1 MEKNKTLTKEEMLGI
16 LEKRFETYPHRHRG
30 ITWKHVLTRLKANE
44 RKIASLIAMELSDG
58 EPDVVQMDSKTG
70 AVTFMDCAIQS
81 PKARRSVC
89 YDQAAWDSRKEFK
102 PKAGNAVSLAQ
113 EMGTTLLT
121 EEQYLFLQSIQDI
134 DTTTSSWVLTNK
146 EIRQLG
152 GALFGDKRFG
162 RAFIFHNGAESYY
175 AERGF
180 RTVITI

>member
-1 MEKNKTLTKEEMLGI
+1 MENNKTLTKEEMLGI
-16 LEKRFETYPHRHRG
+16 LEKRFEAYPHRHRG
-30 ITWKHVLTRLKANE
+30 ITWKQVLIRLKANE
-44 RKIASLIAMELSDG
+44 KKIASLIAMELSDG
-58 EPDVVQMDSKTG
+58 EPDVVQLDSKTG

-102 PKAGNAVSLAQ
+102 PKAGNAVSLAE
-113 EMGTTLLT
+113 EMGTTILS

-134 DTTTSSWVLTNK
+134 DTTTSSWVLTNRD
-146 EIRQLG
+146 IRKLG

-180 RTVITI
+180 RTTITI

>member
-16 LEKRFETYPHRHRG
+16 LEKRFEAYPHRHHG
-30 ITWKHVLTRLKANE
+30 ITWKQVLARLKANE
-44 RKIASLIAMELSDG
+44 KKITSLIAMESSDG
-58 EPDVVQMDSKTG
+58 EPDVVQVDSKTG

-102 PKAGNAVSLAQ
+102 PKAGNAVSLAE

-146 EIRQLG
+146 DIRQLG

-162 RAFIFHNGAESYY
+162 RAFIFHNSAESYY
-175 AERGF
+175 GERGF